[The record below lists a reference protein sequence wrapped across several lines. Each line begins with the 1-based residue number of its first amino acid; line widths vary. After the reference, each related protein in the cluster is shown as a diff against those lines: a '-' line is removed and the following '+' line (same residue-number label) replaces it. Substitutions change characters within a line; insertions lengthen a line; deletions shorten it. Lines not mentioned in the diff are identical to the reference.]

1 MTAHTDSLIP
11 SQGSTTAAVSG
22 PRPLNGP
29 KQLLAASVGNAV
41 EWFDWY
47 IYSILAIYFS
57 TQFFPA
63 DAESSLVPLL
73 GTMAVFAVG
82 FFARPLGGL
91 LIGYLADRFGRKRIL
106 VLTVLGMGAGSL
118 MIAFSPTYAQ
128 IGVFAPLI
136 LVVARLV
143 QGLSA
148 GGEYAASSAFLVESA
163 PTGKRGFY
171 SSFFYISA
179 TSANLLAIGI
189 AALLTQLLPAEDM
202 RSWGWRIPFVV
213 GAVAALIALWV
224 RSHAAETL
232 HEDQIAAAS
241 ASRGGAERV
250 RLFSFLKH
258 HPKSVFFV
266 FGMTASSAIVFYI
279 WTGFLPTYANIAV
292 GFDVTQGLSA
302 SLISLTWFLVLQP
315 VMGALSDR
323 FGRKPFLI
331 AFGVFFTVA
340 TVPLLG
346 SLNDSFASFLAVQLL
361 GVTFIAAAT
370 SIVQAVFSELFPRTL
385 RSAGIGFP
393 YAVSVALFGGTAPY
407 VATWMASQGNIGG
420 FAWYVAGISLVSL
433 IIMCFVPETYKK
445 ELD

>member
-1 MTAHTDSLIP
+1 MTIRTESSLPASESAEPARQI
-11 SQGSTTAAVSG
+11 
-22 PRPLNGP
+22 NGP
-29 KQLLAASVGNAV
+29 KQLLAASIGNAV

-57 TQFFPA
+57 TQFFPEDA
-63 DAESSLVPLL
+63 DGSLVPLL

-91 LIGYLADRFGRKRIL
+91 LIGSLADRFGRKRIL

-128 IGVFAPLI
+128 IGVAAPII
-136 LVVARLV
+136 LVVARLL

-163 PTGKRGFY
+163 PEGKRGFY

-179 TSANLLAIGI
+179 TAANLLAIGT
-189 AALLTQLLPAEDM
+189 AALLTNVLEPEDM
-202 RSWGWRIPFVV
+202 RSWGWRIPFII
-213 GAVAALIALWV
+213 GAVAALVALWV

-232 HEDQIAAAS
+232 HDDQLETRARRAEP
-241 ASRGGAERV
+241 AERV
-250 RLFSFLKH
+250 KLFSFLRH

-292 GFDVTQGLSA
+292 GFDVKQGLTA
-302 SLISLTWFLVLQP
+302 SLISLSWFLLLQP
-315 VMGALSDR
+315 VMGMLSDR

-331 AFGVFFTVA
+331 TFGLFFTFG

-346 SLNDSFASFLAVQLL
+346 MLNDSFASFLIVQML
-361 GVTFIAAAT
+361 GLTFIAAAT
-370 SIVQAVFSELFPRTL
+370 SIVQAVFSELFPRKL

-407 VATWMASQGNIGG
+407 VATWMGSQGNIGA
-420 FAWYVAGISLVSL
+420 FAWYTAGISLVSL
-433 IIMCFVPETYKK
+433 IIICFVPETFKK

>member
-1 MTAHTDSLIP
+1 MAAHTDSLVP
-11 SQGSTTAAVSG
+11 SEGKYTDPLPQ

-63 DAESSLVPLL
+63 EAESSLVPLL

-106 VLTVLGMGAGSL
+106 VLTVLGMGIGSL
-118 MIAFSPTYAQ
+118 MIAFAPTYAQ
-128 IGVFAPLI
+128 IGVFAPII

-163 PTGKRGFY
+163 PAGRRGFY

-179 TSANLLAIGI
+179 TAANLLAIGI
-189 AALLTQLLPAEDM
+189 AALLTNLLTAEDM
-202 RSWGWRIPFVV
+202 VSWGWRVPFII

-224 RSHAAETL
+224 RSHAEETL
-232 HEDQIAAAS
+232 REDQVAAS
-241 ASRGGAERV
+241 AHTCGNTERV
-250 RLFSFLKH
+250 RVFSFLKH

-292 GFDVTQGLSA
+292 GFDVKQGLTA
-302 SLISLTWFLVLQP
+302 SLISLTWFLLLQP

-323 FGRKPFLI
+323 FGRKPLLI

-346 SLNDSFASFLAVQLL
+346 ALDDSFASFLAVQLL

-370 SIVQAVFSELFPRTL
+370 SIVQAVFSELFPRKL

-407 VATWMASQGNIGG
+407 VATWMASQGNISG
-420 FAWYVAGISLVSL
+420 FAWYISGISLVSL
-433 IIMCFVPETYKK
+433 IIMCFVPETFKK
-445 ELD
+445 ELN

>member
-1 MTAHTDSLIP
+1 MTIHAEV
-11 SQGSTTAAVSG
+11 STPGRGPEAAKK
-22 PRPLNGP
+22 PLNGP
-29 KQLLAASVGNAV
+29 RQLLAASVGNAV

-57 TQFFPA
+57 TQFFPT

-91 LIGYLADRFGRKRIL
+91 LIGSLADRFGRKRIL

-118 MIAFSPTYAQ
+118 MIAFAPTYEQ

-136 LVVARLV
+136 LVVARLL

-163 PTGKRGFY
+163 PQGKRGFY

-179 TSANLLAIGI
+179 TGANLLAIGI
-189 AALLTQLLPAEDM
+189 AALLTNVLPADDM
-202 RSWGWRIPFVV
+202 RAWGWRIPFII

-232 HEDQIAAAS
+232 HEHQIES
-241 ASRGGAERV
+241 AGRSGDVERV
-250 RLFSFLKH
+250 KLFSFLKH

-292 GFDVTQGLSA
+292 GFDVKQGLTA
-302 SLISLTWFLVLQP
+302 SLISLTWFLLLQP
-315 VMGALSDR
+315 IMGMLSDR

-331 AFGVFFTVA
+331 TFGVFFTVA

-346 SLNDSFASFLAVQLL
+346 SLNDSFLSFLIVQMVGL
-361 GVTFIAAAT
+361 TFIAAAT
-370 SIVQAVFSELFPRTL
+370 SIVQAVFSELFPRKL

-407 VATWMASQGNIGG
+407 VATWMGSQGNIGA
-420 FAWYVAGISLVSL
+420 FAWYTAGISLVSL
-433 IIMCFVPETYKK
+433 IIICFVPETFKK